1 MAHDDR
7 TDLESLFGDGAPGS
21 IVWVPTPNRWR
32 STLRWTFRCLVAGV
46 LAAGAWSLR
55 GYYSHIAVSSLSPAP
70 QARATS
76 AHVES
81 PVIQS
86 PVVENP
92 VIESP
97 VIEKPV
103 VEKPAETTAPAE
115 HVVAPQ
121 PLPKWSPPT
130 NTRSVIRT
138 VPE

>member
-1 MAHDDR
+1 MARDDR
-7 TDLESLFGDGAPGS
+7 TDFESLFGEDVSGS
-21 IVWVPTPNRWR
+21 IVWRPAPNRWR
-32 STLRWTFRCLVAGV
+32 SILRWTFRCLVAGV

-55 GYYSHIAVSSLSPAP
+55 GYYPHIAVSNLSPAP

-81 PVIQS
+81 PVIES
-86 PVVENP
+86 P

-97 VIEKPV
+97 VIEKPA
-103 VEKPAETTAPAE
+103 VEKPAAASVPAE
-115 HVVAPQ
+115 HIVAPL
-121 PLPKWSPPT
+121 PLPKWNPPT